1 MTNVS
6 TVVPMND
13 LIDMVKA
20 GRRPTFEE
28 QVRATKDY
36 VELADPSR

>member
-6 TVVPMND
+6 TVAPMND
-13 LIDMVKA
+13 LINAVKA

-36 VELADPSR
+36 VVLAGISR